1 MSSSKKKTGRQTFFF
16 CQKCLRIK
24 MRA

>member
-1 MSSSKKKTGRQTFFF
+1 MKKKTGRQAFFF